1 MERMGR
7 CAACRGPYAVSAVCP
22 GSRRPAARPQTKG
35 SGARASIPAEGGSE
49 PARHRL
55 PGGHPVSNR
64 QPCPERKYAGARDRR
79 QAGQDQFNACGVHRT
94 ASLPC
99 GRKQSWSGIAAAM
112 RTSSQA
118 PGSGTPHGLGTGACR
133 ARVRRVAEMRMCARR
148 CRRHRGGCRRRT
160 ERPGH
165 PIPGRFLSP
174 GAAPDQPPCGSFL
187 AISRCRSRIGS
198 VFCANC

>member
-79 QAGQDQFNACGVHRT
+79 QAGQDQFNARGVHRT

-99 GRKQSWSGIAAAM
+99 GRKQSRSGIAAAM

-118 PGSGTPHGLGTGACR
+118 PGSGTPHGLGTGAVER
-133 ARVRRVAEMRMCARR
+133 ASGGLRKCGCEPGDAVGIAEAADAGRSG
-148 CRRHRGGCRRRT
+148 RGTRS
-160 ERPGH
+160 PAAS
-165 PIPGRFLSP
+165 LSP
-174 GAAPDQPPCGSFL
+174 RAAPDQPPCGSFL